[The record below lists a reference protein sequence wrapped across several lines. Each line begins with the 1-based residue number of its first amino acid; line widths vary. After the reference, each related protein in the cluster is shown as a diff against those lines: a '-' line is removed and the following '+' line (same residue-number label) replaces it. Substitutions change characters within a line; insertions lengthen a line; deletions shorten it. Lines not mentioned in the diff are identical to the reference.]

1 MRLGQLS
8 RKLNVKS
15 GEIIARV
22 EKKFD
27 VTIKDHPN
35 CKIPDEFLVDLLSHF
50 EDNRPSTEKEL
61 VVEEVE
67 EKNAETPSV
76 ESVEEEKKV
85 ADSSENEAPNTNEEI
100 SASNLQED
108 DHELIIEEG
117 VIKAPKPEIEGVKVV
132 GKIDL
137 PEPKKES
144 EEEKDRENNETDSA
158 DSSESSD
165 RTEEKEKTVRSR
177 AQGKKNRPKRKTKE
191 VLSHEEKK
199 KREEA
204 RYRKEQEAKKKREKE
219 LKRKNYEKLMQEKA
233 ASVTSKK
240 SSKRKKKRPTKST
253 KREAMKEE
261 PKTLWGKFMRWLN
274 T

>member
-15 GEIIARV
+15 GEIIALV

-50 EDNRPSTEKEL
+50 EANRPSTEKEL
-61 VVEEVE
+61 VEEVE
-67 EKNAETPSV
+67 EKNAETP
-76 ESVEEEKKV
+76 SVEEEKKV

-100 SASNLQED
+100 SASNLED
-108 DHELIIEEG
+108 EDYELIIEEG
-117 VIKAPKPEIEGVKVV
+117 IIKAPKPEIEGVKVV

-137 PEPKKES
+137 PEPKKGS
-144 EEEKDRENNETDSA
+144 EEEKEQENNETDSA
-158 DSSESSD
+158 DSSESLD
-165 RTEEKEKTVRSR
+165 RTEEQKKTVRSR
-177 AQGKKNRPKRKTKE
+177 AQGKKNRPKRKTRK

-199 KREEA
+199 KREEE

-219 LKRKNYEKLMQEKA
+219 LKRKNYEKLMREKA

-240 SSKRKKKRPTKST
+240 SSKHKKKRSTKST
-253 KREAMKEE
+253 KREAIKEE
-261 PKTLWGKFMRWLN
+261 PRTLWGKFMRWLN